1 MKKKDIVGLVLCLVL
16 TGIIV
21 LLVGCPAA
29 YIPADMAEQ
38 LDSRIDQIQ
47 IDIESSQ
54 EPCKTY
60 LKQDL
65 EMFLDLRGTAQ

>member
-29 YIPADMAEQ
+29 YIPADMAVRMDE
-38 LDSRIDQIQ
+38 RIDQLQ
-47 IDIESSQ
+47 VDIADASG
-54 EPCKTY
+54 PCKTY
-60 LKQDL
+60 LQQDL
-65 EMFLDLRGTAQ
+65 EMLLELRGTVQ